1 MTQNQPGNGKGKG
14 FFEVLFEAI
23 GFAFGGLFIKTNARD
38 DNEEFLTGE
47 DIVEEELGGDDSQ
60 PNGKR

>member
-23 GFAFGGLFIKTNARD
+23 GFAFGGLFIKRNVQS
-38 DNEEFLTGE
+38 NEEKFLTKE
-47 DIVEEELGGDDSQ
+47 
-60 PNGKR
+60 

>member
-1 MTQNQPGNGKGKG
+1 MTEKGNGKGQG

-38 DNEEFLTGE
+38 DSEEFLTGE
-47 DIVEEELGGDDSQ
+47 DIVEEELGSGDNQ